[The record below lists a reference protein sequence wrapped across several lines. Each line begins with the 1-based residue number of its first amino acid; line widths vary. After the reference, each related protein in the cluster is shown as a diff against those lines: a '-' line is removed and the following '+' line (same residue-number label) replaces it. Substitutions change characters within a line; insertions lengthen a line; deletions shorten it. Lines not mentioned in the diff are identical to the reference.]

1 MADKHLILVEKVQS
15 AFLRIGSVPVHS
27 APANV
32 AILPALFEDEVK
44 AVIELA
50 SKMTTAL
57 LNRLTHH
64 CHILEIGNDSFRFKN
79 SSAQRQTQK
88 GQTRTLTR
96 I

>member
-15 AFLRIGSVPVHS
+15 AFLRIVSVPVHS

-57 LNRLTHH
+57 LNRL
-64 CHILEIGNDSFRFKN
+64 LEIGNDSFRFKN
-79 SSAQRQTQK
+79 SSAHRQTQK